1 MSTLHLKQVLSP
13 LVAARSYAP
22 WAISAKYTRELRAL
36 QRRVAAAR
44 LGVSWPRQAVRP
56 SHYEDLR

>member
-1 MSTLHLKQVLSP
+1 MNTLHLKHFLSP
-13 LVAARSYAP
+13 LVAARGYAP
-22 WAISAKYTRELRAL
+22 WAITAKHTRELRVL

-56 SHYEDLR
+56 SLYEDLR